1 MTNMI
6 YALVGPHAAGKAT
19 LVTQLISMGIP
30 FIPTYTTY
38 EFPQHGR
45 TRQKTKSAQLYRTVS
60 REEFSQLDLV
70 VQFTHKGDFY
80 GIRKDDILNAL
91 KEHAISVMILES
103 SGIKQLNKLI
113 KKKLSTIYLMA
124 DYVTLID
131 RMLVLLLPLIGV
143 ALPLFRILPGL
154 YRWRMESRVY
164 RWYGE
169 LKLLEHHLEEEA
181 LPLAPALG
189 AELLERL
196 SRIETEASRR
206 KLPLAFSKDMYTLRE
221 HIQLVRR
228 RITSALE
235 PNPSK

>member
-38 EFPQHGR
+38 EFPPHGR
-45 TRQKTKSAQLYRTVS
+45 NRQKTKSAQLYRTVS

-91 KEHAISVMILES
+91 KEHSISVMILES
-103 SGIKQLNKLI
+103 TGIKQLNKLI

-131 RMLVLLLPLIGV
+131 RMLRMGYTNDEIKYHLQYAENNKEFDSWKLTTHVIKNTHDPQLSLAQLLSIM
-143 ALPLFRILPGL
+143 GL
-154 YRWRMESRVY
+154 STVVSQEQFNKMV
-164 RWYGE
+164 
-169 LKLLEHHLEEEA
+169 
-181 LPLAPALG
+181 
-189 AELLERL
+189 
-196 SRIETEASRR
+196 
-206 KLPLAFSKDMYTLRE
+206 
-221 HIQLVRR
+221 Q
-228 RITSALE
+228 
-235 PNPSK
+235 